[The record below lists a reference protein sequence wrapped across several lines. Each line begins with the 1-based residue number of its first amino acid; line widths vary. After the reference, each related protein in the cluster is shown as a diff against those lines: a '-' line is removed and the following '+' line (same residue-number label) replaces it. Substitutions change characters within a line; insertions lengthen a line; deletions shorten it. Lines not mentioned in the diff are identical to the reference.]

1 MVTEKTQ
8 ARTETLENAMS
19 IVDPHSQSRLSKED
33 LEYTISMLKMK
44 LQSTRVLSE
53 KIRLY
58 NQIKTLQDNI
68 SKLTTESSARS

>member
-1 MVTEKTQ
+1 MVTETNE
-8 ARTETLENAMS
+8 AETATVENARANANS
-19 IVDPHSQSRLSKED
+19 HSGAKSNRQD
-33 LEYTISMLKMK
+33 LEFAISMLKVK
-44 LQSTRVLSE
+44 LRSTTVLSE